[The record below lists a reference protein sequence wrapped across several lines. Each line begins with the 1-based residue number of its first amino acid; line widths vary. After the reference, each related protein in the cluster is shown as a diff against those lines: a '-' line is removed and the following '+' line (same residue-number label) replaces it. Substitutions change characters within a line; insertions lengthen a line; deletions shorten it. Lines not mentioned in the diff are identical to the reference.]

1 MKPLTTLFQFF
12 ESSHKGTKIKRRSLL
27 FSAAYSLVVST
38 ALIGCGTT
46 PTNTATNSTNSTNP
60 STVASYAKTTTA
72 AKPAASGEKKVIRI
86 VRSKQLTPLAVLEK
100 KGDLAKELDKI
111 GYEVKWAEFAAGP
124 QQQEAL
130 NANGLDIA
138 STAESPPVF
147 AQAANNPIVYIGASA
162 TNGKPIA
169 LLVGKDSPIQSVQDL
184 KGKKI
189 AFQKASIG
197 HYLAVKAF
205 EKEGLTINDFESVF
219 LPPSDASAAF
229 SQGKVDAWFIWEP
242 FVTRTELS
250 GTGRILLDGEKLRDT
265 RNYYTTTRTFYEGNK
280 EAIKVFFE
288 ELEKADTWVKAN
300 PKEVSELL
308 TTVTKIEV
316 PILEKMH
323 GKYTYGLRPITEE
336 IIKEQEQVADFWF
349 RLKLIPNK
357 PDVRKGFLTPEEY
370 AFITPKGV
378 LKLAGNPKS

>member
-1 MKPLTTLFQFF
+1 MKELPPLFKVFTRPDQVQ
-12 ESSHKGTKIKRRSLL
+12 KIKRRSLL
-27 FSAAYSLVVST
+27 FSAAYSLVLST
-38 ALIGCGTT
+38 ALIGCGTDPASNNSST
-46 PTNTATNSTNSTNP
+46 TSTNTPAKSDP
-60 STVASYAKTTTA
+60 KASAI
-72 AKPAASGEKKVIRI
+72 KPTSSGEKKVIRI
-86 VRSKQLTPLAVLEK
+86 VRSKQLNPLAVLEK
-100 KGDLAKELDKI
+100 KGDLAKALDKI

-138 STAESPPVF
+138 STAESPPIF
-147 AQAANNPIVYIGASA
+147 AQAANNPIVYIGATA

-169 LLVGKDSPIQSVQDL
+169 LLVGKDSAIQSVKDL
-184 KGKKI
+184 KGKKV

-308 TTVTKIEV
+308 TTATKIEV

-323 GKYTYGLRPITEE
+323 GKYTYGLRPITED

-357 PDVRKGFLTPEEY
+357 PDVRKGFLKPEEY
-370 AFITPKGV
+370 EYLTPKGV
-378 LKLAGNPKS
+378 LALANSPKS

>member
-1 MKPLTTLFQFF
+1 MKSLTRIFQAFV
-12 ESSHKGTKIKRRSLL
+12 ESHKAPRFKRRSLL
-27 FSAAYSLVVST
+27 FSVAYSLVLST
-38 ALIGCGTT
+38 ALISCGTN
-46 PTNTATNSTNSTNP
+46 PSSNTSTNSTNSNP
-60 STVASYAKTTTA
+60 SDAPDTKAATAS
-72 AKPAASGEKKVIRI
+72 KPATSGEKKVIRI

-147 AQAANNPIVYIGASA
+147 AQAANNPIVYIGATA

-169 LLVGKDSPIQSVQDL
+169 LLVGKDSSIQSLKDL

-229 SQGKVDAWFIWEP
+229 SQGKVDAWFVWEP

-250 GTGRILLDGEKLRDT
+250 GVGRILLDGEKLRDT
-265 RNYYTTTRTFYEGNK
+265 RNYYTTTRKFYEGNK
-280 EAIKVFFE
+280 DAIKVFFE
-288 ELEKADTWVKAN
+288 ELEKADTWVQQN
-300 PKEVSELL
+300 PKEVSILL
-308 TTVTKIEV
+308 TNVTKIEV

-323 GKYTYGLRPITEE
+323 GKYTYGLRPITED
-336 IIKEQEQVADFWF
+336 IIKEQEQVAEFWF

-357 PDVRKGFLTPEEY
+357 PDVRAGFLKPEDYEY
-370 AFITPKGV
+370 ITPKGV
-378 LKLAGNPKS
+378 LALAKNPKS